1 MEITTQRD
9 AENRFIATVNQGDG
23 TGPTVAVTQS
33 EPLANLFAAFVDTA
47 KRIDATMKPEARD
60 KQLIQSAT
68 ETVKGVKDRYDQG
81 LVYKRSYLEAKQSVL
96 KPAASINTEN
106 ASEYRQI
113 LRGKEHPAIMQMVN
127 AGSLEML
134 AAVITGGQELVGF
147 NDATWNM
154 AVERYTM
161 LNVIEKMGLMA
172 NYQMQ
177 PTLQDVLATGIDREA
192 AESAGRQAI
201 EDLEARGEIVTALE
215 SEIVSLVRF
224 LANVLSISA
233 SDMLEMVLAA

>member
-9 AENRFIATVNQGDG
+9 AENRLILTVNQGDG
-23 TGPTVAVTQS
+23 SAPTVAMTQS
-33 EPLANLFAAFVDTA
+33 EQVANVFAPFVETVR
-47 KRIDATMKPEARD
+47 RIDATMKPEARD
-60 KQLIQSAT
+60 QQLRPSAT
-68 ETVKGVKDRYDQG
+68 GAIKAVKDRYDEG
-81 LVYKRSYLEAKQSVL
+81 LAHKRSYLEAKQSVL

-134 AAVITGGQELVGF
+134 AAVITGGQALVGF

-177 PTLQDVLATGIDREA
+177 PTIQDVLATGVDREA